1 MGCTIY
7 AASPKALPADEAP
20 GQDRYYPV
28 PHYRHPHGNCSQRIA
43 ASRARSVNSTQELF
57 LGWLHIQ
64 ERIQSMH
71 TLQKEKKITVLNSS
85 RKSVFNL
92 SVFASA
98 LKHEWQRRS
107 RDEGI
112 TINVSAVQVITCLSQ
127 LVITDTTKCV
137 TQGLFVRHCQLKTT
151 QLGSSVWTAI
161 SKVKLLSATSS
172 LESVSV
178 WP

>member
-43 ASRARSVNSTQELF
+43 ASRARSVNSTQEVF

-64 ERIQSMH
+64 ERIPSMH
-71 TLQKEKKITVLNSS
+71 TLQKEKKKITVLNSS

-92 SVFASA
+92 GVFASA
-98 LKHEWQRRS
+98 LKREWQRRS

-112 TINVSAVQVITCLSQ
+112 TTNVSAVQVMTCL
-127 LVITDTTKCV
+127 
-137 TQGLFVRHCQLKTT
+137 
-151 QLGSSVWTAI
+151 
-161 SKVKLLSATSS
+161 
-172 LESVSV
+172 
-178 WP
+178 

>member
-43 ASRARSVNSTQELF
+43 ASRARLVNSTQEVF

-71 TLQKEKKITVLNSS
+71 TLQKEKK
-85 RKSVFNL
+85 
-92 SVFASA
+92 
-98 LKHEWQRRS
+98 
-107 RDEGI
+107 D
-112 TINVSAVQVITCLSQ
+112 
-127 LVITDTTKCV
+127 
-137 TQGLFVRHCQLKTT
+137 HCFKQ
-151 QLGSSVWTAI
+151 Q
-161 SKVKLLSATSS
+161 
-172 LESVSV
+172 
-178 WP
+178 

>member
-43 ASRARSVNSTQELF
+43 ASRARSVNSTQEVF
-57 LGWLHIQ
+57 LDGYTFKNASHPCI
-64 ERIQSMH
+64 H
-71 TLQKEKKITVLNSS
+71 YKKKKKITVLNSS

-92 SVFASA
+92 GVFLFCFETWMAEE
-98 LKHEWQRRS
+98 KQGW
-107 RDEGI
+107 RDHHKC
-112 TINVSAVQVITCLSQ
+112 VSSSSYDMSMRSQ

-137 TQGLFVRHCQLKTT
+137 IQGLFVQHCQLKTT
-151 QLGSSVWTAI
+151 
-161 SKVKLLSATSS
+161 
-172 LESVSV
+172 
-178 WP
+178 